1 MVEELIMNPMQFRV
15 RCLLDA
21 TIYLPPQV
29 RVERLERL
37 LNSQALIS
45 LRVTHPTFG
54 QCLTILELLW
64 VPLDGFARSVVEVGR
79 CMGVGRSVPSSATAC
94 AHNRRHPGEDDED
107 QDRSERR
114 GAVISQ
120 DPLMRGS
127 QCPSYRE
134 TDQ

>member
-1 MVEELIMNPMQFRV
+1 MVEELIMNPMQCRV
-15 RCLLDA
+15 RCLREA

-54 QCLTILELLW
+54 QCLTILESRW
-64 VPLDGFARSVVEVGR
+64 AALDGFSRSLVEVGR
-79 CMGVGRSVPSSATAC
+79 CMVDGRSLPSSATAR
-94 AHNRRHPGEDDED
+94 AHNRRDPGEDDEA
-107 QDRSERR
+107 QDRSERK

-120 DPLMRGS
+120 DPLMHGS
-127 QCPSYRE
+127 QCPS
-134 TDQ
+134 